1 MLPFGL
7 GRKKKKKTVGLD
19 IGSGYI
25 KVSVIDH
32 SKDLPQLERVAVS
45 PVEGDAIVEGDIVD
59 PGLVADTIAATFERE
74 EIDERE
80 VVTAVGGR
88 DVIIKLIKMDRM
100 DEDEAREVIP
110 WEAEQHVPFDMD
122 SVRLDFQITDPDAE
136 GLEMTVLLVAAKRE
150 LIDTRVGLLQQAG
163 LDPKIVDVEAF
174 ALHNALEVNY
184 PSAMQGVT
192 ALVNIGHDTSTVN
205 ILDDGVPVL
214 TRDLTFGTR
223 ALALDLQRERG
234 LTAEE
239 AQAALRGGLPD
250 EGLLDFLGDRAQE
263 IARGVERAAAFL
275 ETSEAGAGVGRLYL
289 CGGGV
294 GVPGLAEVLADRL
307 QVETHVASAVE
318 RVQVK
323 QDTLDYMQLQEMAPM
338 LMLSVGLALR
348 RPT

>member
-1 MLPFGL
+1 MSLFGF
-7 GRKKKKKTVGLD
+7 GRKKKTVGLD
-19 IGSGYI
+19 IGSGFI
-25 KVSVIDH
+25 KVAVIDH
-32 SKDLPQLERVAVS
+32 GKDLPQLERVAVS

-59 PGLVADTIAATFERE
+59 PGLVADTIASTFERE
-74 EIDERE
+74 GIEERE

-88 DVIIKLIKMDRM
+88 DVIIKPIKMDRM
-100 DEDEAREVIP
+100 DEEEAREVIP
-110 WEAEQHVPFDMD
+110 WEAEQHVPFDID
-122 SVRLDFQITDPDAE
+122 NVQLDFEITDPDAD
-136 GLEMTVLLVAAKRE
+136 GLQMTVLLVAAKRE
-150 LIDTRVGLLQQAG
+150 LIDTRIALLQQAG
-163 LDPKIVDVEAF
+163 LNARIVDVEAF

-184 PSAMQGVT
+184 PAAMQGIT
-192 ALVNIGHDTSTVN
+192 ALVNIGHDTTTVN

-223 ALALDLQRERG
+223 ALTLDLQRERG

-239 AQAALRGGLPD
+239 AEAALRGGSAAD
-250 EGLLDFLGDRAQE
+250 AGLRDFLIDRAQE

-275 ETSEAGAGVGRLYL
+275 ETREMGATVGRLYL

-323 QDTLDYMQLQEMAPM
+323 PTR
-338 LMLSVGLALR
+338 SITWSSR
-348 RPT
+348 RWPPC